1 VTPVLRPEEI
11 RTRVA
16 AARVAT
22 LATLNPDGSPH
33 LVPIT
38 FVLDG
43 DVLYTAVDH
52 KPKTTPRLKRLANV
66 RRDPRVSVLVH
77 SYDEHWD
84 RLWWCRLGGTARVD
98 TTVPESFAVK
108 YGHYR
113 ERLPAGPVIVVAIDD
128 WTGWS
133 AT

>member
-1 VTPVLRPEEI
+1 LDEI
-11 RTRVA
+11 RTRFA

-22 LATLNPDGSPH
+22 LATLNADATPH

-38 FVLDG
+38 FVLEG

-52 KPKTTPRLKRLANV
+52 KPKTTPHLKRLANV
-66 RRDPRVSVLVH
+66 RRDPRASVLVH
-77 SYDEHWD
+77 SYDEDWG
-84 RLWWCRLGGTARVD
+84 RLWWCRARGSARIETAIA
-98 TTVPESFAVK
+98 ESFGVK
-108 YGHYR
+108 YEQYR
-113 ERLPAGPVIVVAIDD
+113 ERLPSGSVIAVTIDD